1 MWREG
6 LEKEFKQTF
15 INRSATGLM
24 MVIPFLGLI
33 YVANTFLT
41 TIVIVILS
49 MIVYLEWSGLT
60 HKKNLALDVFFI
72 ILFTFSK

>member
-33 YVANTFLT
+33 YFANTFLT
-41 TIVIVILS
+41 TIAIVILS
-49 MIVYLEWSGLT
+49 IVVYHEWSGLA
-60 HKKNLALDVFFI
+60 KKRNLALDASFI
-72 ILFTFSK
+72 ILFIL